1 MAEVT
6 CKALRPRV
14 PAFSFR
20 RTEVVGV
27 PVAVYHARMDFFRIF
42 T

>member
-14 PAFSFR
+14 PAFSIR
-20 RTEVVGV
+20 RMEL
-27 PVAVYHARMDFFRIF
+27 ADMSEAMYHARMDSSWSF